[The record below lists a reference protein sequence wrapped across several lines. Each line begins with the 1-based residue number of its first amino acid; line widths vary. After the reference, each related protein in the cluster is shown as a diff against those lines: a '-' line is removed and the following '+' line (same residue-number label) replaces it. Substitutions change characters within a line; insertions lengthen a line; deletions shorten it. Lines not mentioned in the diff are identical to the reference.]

1 MTPVAGRTQIPS
13 TARLSRERVLRA
25 ALDLADAEGLGA
37 LTMRRLAA
45 DLDVGVMSLYRYVE
59 TKQDLLDGIVH
70 LAMKPLSGGEP
81 QRGTWESQM
90 PAAIRQLY
98 AALRA
103 HPGATQALA
112 GGLIP
117 GPALDPTRDALL
129 GILLAA
135 GFDRGQAVTYLH
147 TMFTYAIGFAV
158 VAGHNP
164 VAAVPDADRIA
175 AFGHLSGAAEE
186 FAGRFSQESFDAGL
200 DVIIAGMR
208 AHLSR

>member
-1 MTPVAGRTQIPS
+1 MAGRTEIQS
-13 TARLSRERVLRA
+13 AARLSRERVLHA

-70 LAMKPLSGGEP
+70 LAMEPLSGGEP
-81 QRGTWESQM
+81 QQDAWEARMS
-90 PAAIRQLY
+90 ASIRQLY

-112 GGLIP
+112 DGLIP

-129 GILLAA
+129 GILLDA
-135 GFDRGQAVTYLH
+135 GFERRQAVTYLH
-147 TMFTYAIGFAV
+147 TLFTYAIGFAV

-164 VAAVPDADRIA
+164 AASVPDSDRIA
-175 AFGHLSGAAEE
+175 GFTHLSGAAKE
-186 FAGRFSQESFDAGL
+186 FSERFSAESFDAGL
-200 DVIIAGMR
+200 TVILAGMHVQLDR
-208 AHLSR
+208 